1 MFSFEY
7 TEKFTFFIT
16 DSSNERIPTADW
28 NTLKEQYQNQIF
40 TITELLE
47 NGLAEKN
54 ADSYHIS
61 ASDILNLSYSDQA
74 ILGLPDQYP
83 YELYIQSIGQ
93 LNQAEFKVQYGF
105 FDFVPNGNLLIA
117 KRLGPLVYISDT
129 IYLLS
134 NDQFIVCE
142 EIDSFN
148 YLPNEVK
155 NLRSSSAM
163 LDKVKVIANSNT
175 TLFDSYLSNQNSYF
189 PKKIILDFEQD
200 NGLIRLLPSFNIP
213 EDYDFKNKFKQFPL
227 RDFYNVTEAN
237 GSSKRI
243 LLDDSQKE
251 VLSELKKTDPILPSK
266 FEETIDQLSTVF
278 DEETVDFSALYSD
291 RVKEIG
297 VYKPQ
302 FYPFV
307 SPYKSEWIPGIIIK
321 DKIEGEKRIYLKT
334 EADVKAFIHL
344 KDEAVLNNKNFIV
357 WEEQEIPLQHAET
370 VIHIAQ
376 KQFESPKKPI
386 SLEPDLIEKNVLIIK
401 ENAEYTEFSQVT
413 TSPASIDHTLYT
425 VQNLAKNLTLK
436 DHQKEGIAWLQ
447 NLYLNDLSGS
457 LLADDMGL
465 GKTLQLLYF
474 IEWHAQNYNQLK
486 PYLIVAPISLLENWQ
501 NEHKKFFENSD
512 IKIVNLQENKPL
524 TRAFDTERNKK
535 EAQQFQFKHIILTN
549 YETLRIYQATLGLI
563 DFAVI
568 ALDEAQKI
576 KTPGTLIT
584 NACKALKA
592 DFKITMTGTP
602 VENTLL
608 DIWCILDFSVPGLL
622 GNAKDFAKEFQNP
635 LRDTNVDVVELTS
648 KLRNRIGVFLKR
660 RLKIDVAKD
669 LPKKHDGIESRI
681 KYQMPPTQLERYKL
695 EFQKVKEWT
704 SESEVK
710 NQKLKSLWAMRDISD
725 HPYLLE
731 NQITSYTTKELIES
745 SAKLQITV
753 GLIQQIKFKNEKVI
767 IFADRRETQKMIQK
781 VIYESFYISPSII
794 NGDTPTTKKQEGK
807 TKLSR
812 QQTIDIFQEKAGFNI
827 IIMSPLAAGVGLNV
841 TEANHI
847 IHYSRHWNPAK
858 EEQATDRAYRIGQT
872 KDVFVHYPMAV
883 FPDTLVDEKGVRCK
897 SFDEVLDTLLH
908 NKKVLASNA
917 LFPTE
922 QAEVTPDELFNNVF
936 SFETSSNPEILTIEK
951 LDRLNPNLFEA
962 AIAALYKAKGSDV
975 NLTPYSNDKGV
986 DVVVLGT
993 DENLLIQVKQTKS
1006 LVGKDAI
1013 QEIVASQNYY
1023 SNKYKVTFKPMVIAN
1038 NNFSNTAQVL
1048 ASSNTVQLVNRNE
1061 LIKLISE
1068 TEITLQEINRQESQR
1083 KSKI

>member
-1 MFSFEY
+1 MFSFDY
-7 TEKFTFFIT
+7 TNKFTFYIT
-16 DSSNERIPTADW
+16 DSNNERIHTADW
-28 NTLKEQYQNQIF
+28 NSVKEPYQNQIF
-40 TITELLE
+40 TIAELFE
-47 NGLAEKN
+47 NGLAEIN
-54 ADSYHIS
+54 ANSYHI
-61 ASDILNLSYSDQA
+61 AATDILNLSYSDKVT
-74 ILGLPDQYP
+74 LGLPDQYP

-148 YLPNEVK
+148 YLPNEIK

-321 DKIEGEKRIYLKT
+321 DKIEGEKRIYFKT
-334 EADVKAFIHL
+334 EADVKAFTHL
-344 KDEAVLNNKNFIV
+344 KEEAALNSKNFIV
-357 WEEQEIPLQHAET
+357 WEDQEIPLQYAQI
-370 VIHIAQ
+370 VIDIAQ
-376 KQFESPKKPI
+376 KQFETPQKPI
-386 SLEPDLIEKNVLIIK
+386 SLDTELIEKNVLIIK
-401 ENAEYTEFSQVT
+401 ENAEFTEFSLLT
-413 TSPASIDHTLYT
+413 TSPASINHTLYT
-425 VQNLAKNLTLK
+425 VQNLAKNLKLK
-436 DHQKEGIAWLQ
+436 EHQKEGIAWLQ

-474 IEWHAQNYNQLK
+474 IEWHSQNHNQLK
-486 PYLIVAPISLLENWQ
+486 PYLIVAPVSLLENWQ

-512 IKIVNLQENKPL
+512 LRIVNLQENKPL
-524 TRAFDTERNKK
+524 TRAFDAERNKE
-535 EAQQFQFKHIILTN
+535 EAQQYQFKHIILTN
-549 YETLRIYQATLGLI
+549 YETLRIYQATLGLV

-635 LRDTNVDVVELTS
+635 LRDSNVNVVELTT
-648 KLRNRIGVFLKR
+648 KLRDRIGVFLKR

-669 LPKKHDGIESRI
+669 LPKKHDGTESRI
-681 KYQMPPTQLERYKL
+681 KYQMPAKQLERYKL

-704 SESEVK
+704 TESDVK

-725 HPYLLE
+725 HPFLIE
-731 NQITSYTTKELIES
+731 NQITNYSTEELIES

-753 GLIQQIKFKNEKVI
+753 ALIQQIKFKNEKVI

-807 TKLSR
+807 AKLSR
-812 QQTIDIFQEKAGFNI
+812 QQTIDVFQSETGFNI

-962 AIAALYKAKGSDV
+962 AIAALYMAKGSDV
-975 NLTPYSNDKGV
+975 YLTPYSNDKGV
-986 DVVVLGT
+986 DVVVLGI

-1006 LVGKDAI
+1006 LVCKDAI
-1013 QEIVASQNYY
+1013 QEIFTAQNHY
-1023 SNKYKVTFKPMVIAN
+1023 SNKFQATFKTMVIAN

-1048 ASSNTVQLVNRNE
+1048 ASSNSVQLVNRNE
-1061 LIKLISE
+1061 LIKLIRE
-1068 TEITLQEINRQESQR
+1068 TEITLQDINRQESLR
-1083 KSKI
+1083 LPRI